1 MSSEAAKVVVDAE
14 DLASKKIADAARNV
28 EQSVK
33 NIKDVGGKAKASTEF
48 IGTLATAL
56 GGSELGSYA
65 GQLAQLTDRVSQFSE
80 VSKAGTAGAMA
91 FKLGLVAAVGAIAFK
106 VGEAFGNVIFDT
118 QKMTREFDRAKEAA
132 AELNAE
138 LGRSRDQQFANQ
150 KEDIELIRD
159 PKEKR
164 AAQEALFKQLDNDV
178 AGITQQLK
186 ASTKAADEWA
196 DAWQITGDRKAYAEE
211 AQKQVEIDKQRLS
224 QAKEM
229 RDELRRELSER
240 TRINEEIKA
249 ANEAAKKA
257 EEAEKASIARSDAY
271 LESLGKQLGML
282 EATAAGKEAM
292 FGEIAAQNTF
302 GEAAKFEAEQLL
314 AQVEALKEK
323 AELEKKAAAA
333 EQAKISRSDS
343 YLESL
348 SKELGMLE
356 AAAAGKE
363 AMYGEKAAQNTFGD
377 AARYEAEQMLAQIET
392 LKEQAAAQ
400 KAIDDVK
407 EKAAQKAIDDA
418 ARIEE
423 IKKRELERL
432 KEQRILLEQGAE
444 AAKAFALEQQG
455 LDKATAERLAR
466 EGAAIEEQRKK
477 IAEDGKS
484 GPSSQQIGSQAVQSR
499 LLTRGPAEKGIDKIA
514 KTGEKQLTLTQELIQ
529 AVKAGRVSQQ
539 LEVVG

>member
-1 MSSEAAKVVVDAE
+1 MTTASAKVIIDAE
-14 DLASKKIADAARNV
+14 DLASKKIAEAARNV

-106 VGEAFGNVIFDT
+106 VGEAFGNVIFET
-118 QKMTREFDRAKEAA
+118 KKMTREFERAKEAA
-132 AELNAE
+132 SELNNE
-138 LGRSRDQQFANQ
+138 LARSRGQAFANE

-159 PKEKR
+159 PEEKR
-164 AAQEALFKQLDNDV
+164 AAQEALFKQLDSNV
-178 AGITQQLK
+178 QGITRQLK
-186 ASTKAADEWA
+186 ESEKAADEWA
-196 DAWQITGDRKAYAEE
+196 DAWQITGNRKAYAEE

-224 QAKEM
+224 QAKEF
-229 RDELRRELSER
+229 RDELRRELSDR
-240 TRINEEIKA
+240 KAINDQIRA
-249 ANEAAKKA
+249 DNEAAAQA
-257 EEAEKASIARSDAY
+257 ER
-271 LESLGKQLGML
+271 Q
-282 EATAAGKEAM
+282 AA
-292 FGEIAAQNTF
+292 ID
-302 GEAAKFEAEQLL
+302 
-314 AQVEALKEK
+314 
-323 AELEKKAAAA
+323 KAAAIKA
-333 EQAKISRSDS
+333 VEDARI
-343 YLESL
+343 
-348 SKELGMLE
+348 
-356 AAAAGKE
+356 AAAN
-363 AMYGEKAAQNTFGD
+363 KAF
-377 AARYEAEQMLAQIET
+377 
-392 LKEQAAAQ
+392 
-400 KAIDDVK
+400 
-407 EKAAQKAIDDA
+407 DDA
-418 ARIEE
+418 KRLQDIEQRE
-423 IKKRELERL
+423 IDRL

-477 IAEDGKS
+477 IAEDGKG
-484 GPSSQQIGSQAVQSR
+484 GPSSQQLGSQAVQSR

>member
-1 MSSEAAKVVVDAE
+1 MTTASAKVIIDAE
-14 DLASKKIADAARNV
+14 DLASKKIAEAARNV

-106 VGEAFGNVIFDT
+106 VGEAFGNVIFET
-118 QKMTREFDRAKEAA
+118 KKMTREFERAKEAA
-132 AELNAE
+132 SELNNE
-138 LGRSRDQQFANQ
+138 LAKSRDQSFSDR

-178 AGITQQLK
+178 QGITNQLK
-186 ASTKAADEWA
+186 NSTKIADEWA
-196 DAWQITGDRKAYAEE
+196 DAWQITGNRKAYAEE

-224 QAKEM
+224 QAKEF
-229 RDELRRELSER
+229 RDELRRELSDR
-240 TRINEEIKA
+240 KAINDQIRA
-249 ANEAAKKA
+249 DNEAAAQA
-257 EEAEKASIARSDAY
+257 ER
-271 LESLGKQLGML
+271 Q
-282 EATAAGKEAM
+282 AA
-292 FGEIAAQNTF
+292 ID
-302 GEAAKFEAEQLL
+302 
-314 AQVEALKEK
+314 
-323 AELEKKAAAA
+323 KAAAIKA
-333 EQAKISRSDS
+333 VEDARI
-343 YLESL
+343 
-348 SKELGMLE
+348 
-356 AAAAGKE
+356 AAAN
-363 AMYGEKAAQNTFGD
+363 KAF
-377 AARYEAEQMLAQIET
+377 
-392 LKEQAAAQ
+392 
-400 KAIDDVK
+400 
-407 EKAAQKAIDDA
+407 DDA
-418 ARIEE
+418 KRLQDIEQRE
-423 IKKRELERL
+423 IDRL

-477 IAEDGKS
+477 IAEDGKG
-484 GPSSQQIGSQAVQSR
+484 GPSSQQLGSQAVQSR